1 MGRSKAGPSLRRLAG
16 ARLTMTF
23 LVGNLYPLLEIA
35 TRTRSRAS
43 CTAAS
48 GRPTTENPGR
58 PALTSTS
65 TSTGEASMPSNVK
78 LQALQTDI
86 T

>member
-1 MGRSKAGPSLRRLAG
+1 MRPPALDLLLTLEDPLNLRAGTL
-16 ARLTMTF
+16 
-23 LVGNLYPLLEIA
+23 
-35 TRTRSRAS
+35 AS

-48 GRPTTENPGR
+48 GKPTTENPGR

-65 TSTGEASMPSNVK
+65 TSTGEASMPSSAK